1 MLNNFLTLDLLSINL
16 ECGLFVF
23 ICIIIILNTMIMETT
38 QNKFDISK
46 VLYVVIMVAVYTIA
60 VL

>member
-1 MLNNFLTLDLLSINL
+1 
-16 ECGLFVF
+16 
-23 ICIIIILNTMIMETT
+23 MIMETT
-38 QNKFDISK
+38 QNKLDISK